1 MNKKGFTL
9 VELLGV
15 VLLLSIIAAIITI
28 AIDSSIKTSRHK
40 AYLAQEKNMIEAA
53 KIYLTDHP
61 INTNGAPCIFK
72 EIYISD
78 LIDWGYLDKDFKN
91 PMTNKKYDSNTKVTI
106 KSCGNKQ
113 NYTYELSYAE
123 GDTDDEGSGNI
134 EDTPFTGILYR
145 QNGIVVNNNYCFSHD
160 TECKFYAVAYG
171 GVYGNGPRDIYATL
185 DACQYAFINKYHM
198 SESSGYKCQL
208 FPFTNNIIYNIGEY
222 TTNSSKLNQKVY
234 IKHELVNDIIINSY
248 VCFVADREYCLKG
261 IDRDYYEENKQVLK
275 EYKENN
281 NISDDKCYF
290 NSSPSYCQGIN
301 GLNHIECNSSGK
313 ATVTDLDGTYCSASA
328 SGSNCVK
335 Y

>member
-123 GDTDDEGSGNI
+123 GDTDDE
-134 EDTPFTGILYR
+134 E
-145 QNGIVVNNNYCFSHD
+145 
-160 TECKFYAVAYG
+160 
-171 GVYGNGPRDIYATL
+171 
-185 DACQYAFINKYHM
+185 FI
-198 SESSGYKCQL
+198 
-208 FPFTNNIIYNIGEY
+208 
-222 TTNSSKLNQKVY
+222 
-234 IKHELVNDIIINSY
+234 
-248 VCFVADREYCLKG
+248 
-261 IDRDYYEENKQVLK
+261 
-275 EYKENN
+275 
-281 NISDDKCYF
+281 
-290 NSSPSYCQGIN
+290 
-301 GLNHIECNSSGK
+301 
-313 ATVTDLDGTYCSASA
+313 
-328 SGSNCVK
+328 
-335 Y
+335 